1 MESGGFLSL
10 TGWNCL
16 FLRLIAVILLLVV
29 FGCYRDYGDP
39 YSPTERRS
47 STFQPA
53 VPYGSP
59 IPRQAPNYYQ
69 QPVPQPY
76 YYGAPNSRSYYNPYD
91 FQQPYGRNPYS
102 DYDQYY
108 VPPTGY
114 YNNEY
119 NGSETPS
126 FSGKN

>member
-1 MESGGFLSL
+1 MESDGSVSL
-10 TGWNCL
+10 TGCNCL
-16 FLRLIAVILLLVV
+16 FIRFLAVILLLVV
-29 FGCYRDYGDP
+29 FSCYRDYGSNH
-39 YSPTERRS
+39 SPTERRS

-53 VPYGSP
+53 SSYGAP
-59 IPRQAPNYYQ
+59 ATRQAPTYYQ
-69 QPVPQPY
+69 QQPAQPY

-108 VPPTGY
+108 VPPTRY

-119 NGSETPS
+119 TGSETPS